1 MQDPSNW
8 ACGMAY
14 TNNSFLSGSYKD
26 ALVELASR
34 HKISPG
40 PYTALMLGITWTH
53 IGCQKFVTEKSN
65 IVTQARGYLEEYRKL
80 REHEQKQEVTK
91 LF

>member
-1 MQDPSNW
+1 
-8 ACGMAY
+8 MAY

-65 IVTQARGYLEEYRKL
+65 IITQARGYLEEYKNL
-80 REHEQKQEVTK
+80 RDQHHKQEVKKISLEFYKALT
-91 LF
+91 